1 MKEFVKDLVEEFGDA
16 DFAHSYMQSHAI
28 SRIAAQIYALRK
40 QRNWS
45 QSELSKKSG
54 IAQERISKIES
65 ADFESITLK
74 TLQKFARAFDI
85 DLRVNFSSFSLGI
98 IDIIKLDPKQ
108 LEVLERETDLRNFLE
123 ITEKVVITREPR
135 TACRAQSINTVSTE
149 TVSLGDISIP
159 HGTGLRVISKQTH
172 CLR

>member
-28 SRIAAQIYALRK
+28 SRIAAQIYSLRK
-40 QRNWS
+40 QRDWS
-45 QSELSKKSG
+45 QSELSKRSG

-85 DLRVNFSSFSLGI
+85 DLRITFSSFSSGI
-98 IDIIKLDPKQ
+98 IDVVKLDPKQ
-108 LEVLERETDLRNFLE
+108 LEVLEREADLKYFNQHA
-123 ITEKVVITREPR
+123 EKIVITREPR
-135 TACRAQSINTVSTE
+135 TATRAQSINTVSTE
-149 TVSLGDISIP
+149 TVSIDDISVSY
-159 HGTGLRVISKQTH
+159 GTGLRVISKQTH
-172 CLR
+172 CL